1 MDLHTQEVDIKELYK
16 LTEAAVRRS
25 RQWVSRDFEDT
36 VQEAMMFVVRN
47 MKYYNPDKGGLATF
61 VFTNVK
67 RSMMNQTV
75 YLNAKKRQPESFLV
89 SLELP
94 TTENNT
100 ISDNIPSKTNVEY
113 EAMFSSIMD
122 KLTPLQKDI
131 VRYWTGYKTKVPLTA
146 KYNLA
151 QHEVHSER
159 ESLKQKLKDELL
171 LNF

>member
-1 MDLHTQEVDIKELYK
+1 MEEVDIKELYK

-36 VQEAMMFVVRN
+36 VQEAMMFVVNN

-61 VFTNVK
+61 VFGNVK

-75 YLNAKKRQPESFLV
+75 YLNAKKRENNSYLI

-131 VRYWTGYKTKVPLTA
+131 VRYWTGYKTKVPLTV

-151 QHEVHSER
+151 QHVIHLER

>member
-1 MDLHTQEVDIKELYK
+1 
-16 LTEAAVRRS
+16 
-25 RQWVSRDFEDT
+25 
-36 VQEAMMFVVRN
+36 MFVVSN
-47 MKYYNPDKGGLATF
+47 MKYYNPDKGSLGTF
-61 VFTNVK
+61 VFGNVK

-75 YLNAKKRQPESFLV
+75 YLNAKKRKDESFLL

-94 TTENNT
+94 TTEDHT
-100 ISDNIPSKTNVEY
+100 IGDNIPSKTNVEY
-113 EAMFSSIMD
+113 EAMFSSLMD
-122 KLTPLQKDI
+122 KLTPLQRDI

-151 QHEVHSER
+151 QYEVQNER